1 MGITSFVESPKLEVY
16 KEKYKEHFVIERKD
30 GIIMLRAH
38 TQGRSVLWGPEIH
51 RAIHQAL
58 RDVGS
63 DPENEVL
70 IFTGTGKYWIGHM
83 AESGKDTDFDEAKN
97 RQWGSYNIQYIDGTK
112 IQENL
117 IFDLEIPTIGAIN
130 GPGFHSEMLLM
141 CDLTICTEDTIIL
154 DPHMKAGLV
163 PGDGIHCALQEL
175 LNQKRANYAMLTC
188 HPIDAKKALEW
199 GLVNEVVPK
208 DKIYE
213 RAWELGRE
221 LMQVDRIQ
229 RRIATQVLRKPWKR
243 RLAEDLHGGFASEMF
258 AYNVTDTLH
267 KPEARKKLLQDAGIE
282 VDER

>member
-1 MGITSFVESPKLEVY
+1 MGITSFVEPMKFDEY
-16 KEKYKEHFVIERKD
+16 KDKYKEHFIMERKD
-30 GIIMLRAH
+30 GIIMMRAH

-83 AESGKDTDFDEAKN
+83 ADSGKDTDFDEAKN

-112 IQENL
+112 IVENL

-141 CDLTICTEDTIIL
+141 CDLTICSEDAIII
-154 DPHMKAGLV
+154 DPHTKSGLV

-175 LNQKRANYAMLTC
+175 LGPKRANYAMLTC
-188 HPIDAKKALEW
+188 KPIDAQMALDW

-208 DKIYE
+208 EKIYE
-213 RAWELGRE
+213 RAWELAEE
-221 LMQVDRIQ
+221 LVRVDRIQ
-229 RRIATQVLRKPWKR
+229 RRLTTQVIRKPWKR
-243 RLAEDLHGGFASEMF
+243 KISEDLHHGFATEMF
-258 AYNVTDTLH
+258 AYNVGTALH
-267 KPEARKKLLQDAGIE
+267 SSESRKKLMEDAGIKIE
-282 VDER
+282 ER